1 MKYIW
6 FIYMSTVMS
15 LFIYNTFFNP
25 IGLIWLFKSMVYL
38 LCFLFALFLIIRKK
52 PSIQSSRLPRLSL
65 MPQSALLSLP
75 SEKHIYRTI
84 SCAPTASEYVDV
96 WRSNLQIIKEKE
108 ENDDTW
114 IWNTLD

>member
-38 LCFLFALFLIIRKK
+38 LCFLFALFLIIRKR
-52 PSIQSSRLPRLSL
+52 PSIQSSRLPRPSL

-96 WRSNLQIIKEKE
+96 WRSNLQKIKEKE